1 MGGEGSGGGEGSDDP
16 DETNRTDAPI
26 ERDGTDAP
34 IERDGT
40 DTPTERD
47 GTDTPTETDTGDS
60 HHPIGGTA
68 LVKTAA
74 LASVPADRLPALLS
88 RVQADL
94 EPRISEYRR
103 GYERI
108 AGDTDREAFL
118 VEPDHWEGVGDRLDL
133 STRERDAA
141 ARAHETAVERW
152 GSETGRREEFE
163 TALEIRSAVV
173 IGTGSTEA

>member
-1 MGGEGSGGGEGSDDP
+1 MSGE
-16 DETNRTDAPI
+16 ET
-26 ERDGTDAP
+26 DGTDAT
-34 IERDGT
+34 DGPAET
-40 DTPTERD
+40 DATD
-47 GTDTPTETDTGDS
+47 GPAETDTGDG
-60 HHPIGGTA
+60 HHPIDGTA

-74 LASVPADRLPALLS
+74 LASVPADRLPALLA

-94 EPRISEYRR
+94 EPRIDEYRR

-108 AGDTDREAFL
+108 TGDTDREAFL
-118 VEPDHWEGVGDRLDL
+118 VEPDHWTGIGERLGL
-133 STRERDAA
+133 SNRERDAA

-173 IGTGSTEA
+173 IGTGPADE